1 MRLKRLGSLGILTL
15 AAFAGGAVFGQ
26 RSLATS
32 RDESPYAILEKLGRV
47 LLLVENAYVEPVDRE
62 KALEGAIKGMVAE
75 LDPHSSYMSKEE
87 YAAFRSDTSGEL
99 SGIGIEVDLRD
110 ESVTVLA
117 PIEGSPAAK
126 AGLRPGDRIIA
137 IDGQATRKLPLDQ
150 LVRRMRGLPGTRVV
164 LSIRREGLEET
175 LTVPIV
181 REKFHVA
188 SVGGK
193 WLEGNIAY
201 LRIKQFQRGTHE
213 ELLRHLG
220 KLRRASSSPLEGLV
234 LDLRNN
240 PGGLVEEAVGVADE
254 LLASGGIY
262 SSRHRG
268 QVVDEVVATPGGAL
282 VAPRLVVLVNEYT
295 ASAAELI
302 AGALQ
307 DARRATIVGART
319 FGKGS
324 VQTVLNLPGGAG
336 MKLTT
341 MRYYTP
347 SGTSIQAK
355 GIVPDVVVEM
365 VRGGD
370 EAPPTVR
377 EQDLSG
383 HLSPEGATED
393 EPAVHVVRA
402 SAPTGKPWRLA
413 PISEIPADPSRGD
426 DAVLALGYRLLRDP
440 AP

>member
-1 MRLKRLGSLGILTL
+1 MRLKRLGSLGMLTL

-26 RSLATS
+26 SSLATS
-32 RDESPYAILEKLGRV
+32 RDESPYAILEKFGRV

-110 ESVTVLA
+110 ERVTVLA

-126 AGLRPGDRIIA
+126 AGLRPGDRIVA
-137 IDGQATRKLPLDQ
+137 IDGQPTRKLPLDE

-164 LSIRREGLEET
+164 LSIRREGVEKT

-181 REKFHVA
+181 RQKFHVA
-188 SVGGK
+188 SVAGK
-193 WLEGNIAY
+193 WLDGDIAY
-201 LRIKQFQRGTHE
+201 LRIKQFQRGTHK
-213 ELLRHLG
+213 ELLRHFG
-220 KLRRASSSPLEGLV
+220 ELRKASSRLEGVV

-268 QVVDEVVATPGGAL
+268 QVVDEVWAEPGGAL
-282 VAPRLVVLVNEYT
+282 VRPRLVVLVNEYT

-302 AGALQ
+302 AGAIQ
-307 DARRATIVGART
+307 DARRGTVLGART

-324 VQTVLNLPGGAG
+324 VQTVLDLPGGAG

-347 SGTSIQAK
+347 SGASIQAK
-355 GIVPDVVVEM
+355 GIVPDIVVEM
-365 VRGGD
+365 TRGPD
-370 EAPPTVR
+370 EATPTVR
-377 EQDLSG
+377 EQDLRG
-383 HLSPEGATED
+383 HLSPEGKKD
-393 EPAVHVVRA
+393 EEPSTTKVVRA
-402 SAPTGKPWRLA
+402 SPPAESWRLA
-413 PISEIPADPSRGD
+413 SVSEIPTDPSEGD
-426 DAVLALGYRLLRDP
+426 DPVLALGYRILRD
-440 AP
+440 AAR